1 MYLWLIH
8 TKAYKL
14 ELDSFFSVGKVFHD
28 ALSGG
33 EFKVERL
40 KFIGYRLLKVDSKI
54 CVFRAFC
61 ESFPKL

>member
-1 MYLWLIH
+1 MYLWFIH

-28 ALSGG
+28 ALRGG

-40 KFIGYRLLKVDSKI
+40 KVIGYRLLVI
-54 CVFRAFC
+54 
-61 ESFPKL
+61 ESG

>member
-14 ELDSFFSVGKVFHD
+14 ELDSFFYVGKVFHD

-40 KFIGYRLLKVDSKI
+40 KFIGYRLLVI
-54 CVFRAFC
+54 
-61 ESFPKL
+61 ESG

>member
-1 MYLWLIH
+1 MCGCPKLMYLWLIH

-40 KFIGYRLLKVDSKI
+40 KFIGYRLLVI
-54 CVFRAFC
+54 ERG
-61 ESFPKL
+61 